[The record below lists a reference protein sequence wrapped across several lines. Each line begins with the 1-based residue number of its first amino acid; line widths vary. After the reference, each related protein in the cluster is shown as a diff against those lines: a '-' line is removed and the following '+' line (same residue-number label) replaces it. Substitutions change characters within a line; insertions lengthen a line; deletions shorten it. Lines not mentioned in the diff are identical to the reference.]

1 MTESELDAMMQ
12 TEEIEP
18 EDAIEKKG
26 FMFMKSYLESYEIL
40 KKGDCEELANQL
52 LKAIVYY
59 GVRHEELEVD
69 YRVESIMASI
79 KRTIDKGL
87 DNYKKRV
94 QRSREKEKEKTQGK
108 IFGRR

>member
-1 MTESELDAMMQ
+1 MTEFELDAMMQ

-40 KKGDCEELANQL
+40 KKGDSEELANQL

-59 GVRHEELEVD
+59 GGKTRGT
-69 YRVESIMASI
+69 RG
-79 KRTIDKGL
+79 GL
-87 DNYKKRV
+87 
-94 QRSREKEKEKTQGK
+94 S
-108 IFGRR
+108 GRKYNGIYQKNDR